1 MTKGARE
8 VCYINNLWNS
18 ISHAGMLQMRLMPI
32 QSSTAVLTNIVSFI
46 YIGSMQYTT
55 MITSLI

>member
-18 ISHAGMLQMRLMPI
+18 ISHAGMLQM
-32 QSSTAVLTNIVSFI
+32 
-46 YIGSMQYTT
+46 
-55 MITSLI
+55 